1 MKTQKEYNQCQ
12 QPISCHNCSSNQ
24 ICQAW
29 VDFVKHHNDT
39 KPYAHFDLRVSLS
52 MPSIRKY
59 VMDRTKIVTHSFY
72 PFIHFE
78 KKNSRYGKKGPKK
91 PRELYYCSH
100 LDRCVYQRYAFLLN
114 YQYNIWA
121 CENNIDDVAIAYRDS
136 LGKNNID
143 FAKDA
148 FDAIR
153 SFPQC
158 FILVGDFT
166 NFFDNLEHQ
175 YLKKMMC
182 EVLGVERLPQDYFS
196 VFKNITRFSS
206 WDWKDIV
213 KAAGENIAERG
224 VRKKINS
231 KETVLTKEQFQK
243 NKKDIKKN
251 ISGVGVPQGSP
262 ISAVLSNIY
271 MIKFDKDI
279 KRYVTSKGGIY
290 MRYSDDFIIVLPYER
305 DAEIAD
311 FTSYIF
317 SYVESMKGLIDLQKE
332 KTSCYTY
339 KDEVIYE
346 GDQPSSI
353 NYLGF
358 LFDGKNIRIRPRAI
372 TKYYYRMRRK
382 ANTIGRSNWT
392 SSKGRR
398 ISAKELYSIYS
409 RNDEKQTFI
418 DYARKAKGIL
428 KLNDQEANALIKH
441 HNRYGY
447 KRRPEKIRRTLMI
460 LQLRIMSVLLAV
472 PVCQPLSSI
481 SS

>member
-158 FILVGDFT
+158 FIFVGYFT

-206 WDWKDIV
+206 WDWKGIV

-231 KETVLTKEQFQK
+231 KEIVLTKEQFQK

-441 HNRYGY
+441 H
-447 KRRPEKIRRTLMI
+447 KRKIAMAI
-460 LQLRIMSVLLAV
+460 KEGQKK
-472 PVCQPLSSI
+472 
-481 SS
+481 

>member
-29 VDFVKHHNDT
+29 VNFVKHHNDT

-114 YQYNIWA
+114 CQYNILA

-251 ISGVGVPQGSP
+251 TSGVGVPQGSP
-262 ISAVLSNIY
+262 ISAVLSNIC

-392 SSKGRR
+392 STKGKH

-441 HNRYGY
+441 H
-447 KRRPEKIRRTLMI
+447 KRKIAMAI
-460 LQLRIMSVLLAV
+460 KEGQKK
-472 PVCQPLSSI
+472 
-481 SS
+481 

>member
-24 ICQAW
+24 MCQAW

-231 KETVLTKEQFQK
+231 KETLLTKEQFQK

-358 LFDGKNIRIRPRAI
+358 LFDGKSIRIRPRAI

-382 ANTIGRSNWT
+382 AHTIGRSNWT

-441 HNRYGY
+441 H
-447 KRRPEKIRRTLMI
+447 KRKIAMAI
-460 LQLRIMSVLLAV
+460 KEGQKK
-472 PVCQPLSSI
+472 
-481 SS
+481 

>member
-339 KDEVIYE
+339 KDKVIYE

-428 KLNDQEANALIKH
+428 KLNDQESNALIKH
-441 HNRYGY
+441 H
-447 KRRPEKIRRTLMI
+447 KRKIAMAI
-460 LQLRIMSVLLAV
+460 KEGQKK
-472 PVCQPLSSI
+472 
-481 SS
+481 

>member
-12 QPISCHNCSSNQ
+12 QPTSCHNCSSNQ

-121 CENNIDDVAIAYRDS
+121 CENNIDDVAIAYRDK

-231 KETVLTKEQFQK
+231 KETLLTKEQFQK

-251 ISGVGVPQGSP
+251 ISGVGVPQGAP

-279 KRYVTSKGGIY
+279 KRYVICKGGIY

-358 LFDGKNIRIRPRAI
+358 LFDGKSIRIRPRAI

-382 ANTIGRSNWT
+382 AHTIGRSNWT

-441 HNRYGY
+441 H
-447 KRRPEKIRRTLMI
+447 KRKIAMAI
-460 LQLRIMSVLLAV
+460 KEGQKK
-472 PVCQPLSSI
+472 
-481 SS
+481 

>member
-24 ICQAW
+24 MCQAW

-121 CENNIDDVAIAYRDS
+121 CENNIDDVAIAYRDN

-158 FILVGDFT
+158 FIFVGDFT

-279 KRYVTSKGGIY
+279 KRYVICKGGIY

-358 LFDGKNIRIRPRAI
+358 LFDGKSIRIRPRAI
-372 TKYYYRMRRK
+372 TKYYYRMCRK
-382 ANTIGRSNWT
+382 AHAIGRSNWI

-441 HNRYGY
+441 H
-447 KRRPEKIRRTLMI
+447 KRKIAMAI
-460 LQLRIMSVLLAV
+460 KEGQKK
-472 PVCQPLSSI
+472 
-481 SS
+481 

>member
-24 ICQAW
+24 MCQAW

-59 VMDRTKIVTHSFY
+59 VMDRAKIVTHSFY

-121 CENNIDDVAIAYRDS
+121 CENNIDDVAIAYRDK

-231 KETVLTKEQFQK
+231 KETLLTKEQFQK

-251 ISGVGVPQGSP
+251 ISGVGVPQGAP

-271 MIKFDKDI
+271 MIEFDKYI
-279 KRYVTSKGGIY
+279 KCYVASKSGIY

-358 LFDGKNIRIRPRAI
+358 LFDGKSIRIRPRAI

-382 ANTIGRSNWT
+382 AHTIGRSNWT

-441 HNRYGY
+441 H
-447 KRRPEKIRRTLMI
+447 KRKIAMAI
-460 LQLRIMSVLLAV
+460 KEGQKK
-472 PVCQPLSSI
+472 
-481 SS
+481 

>member
-121 CENNIDDVAIAYRDS
+121 CENNIDDVAIAYRDN

-153 SFPQC
+153 NFPQC

-206 WDWKDIV
+206 WGWKDIV
-213 KAAGENIAERG
+213 KAAGENIEERG

-231 KETVLTKEQFQK
+231 KDTVLTKEQFQK
-243 NKKDIKKN
+243 SKKDIKKN
-251 ISGVGVPQGSP
+251 VSGVGVPQGSP

-271 MIKFDKDI
+271 MIEFDKYI
-279 KRYVTSKGGIY
+279 KRYVASKSGIY

-317 SYVESMKGLIDLQKE
+317 SYVKSMKGLIDLQKE

-339 KDEVIYE
+339 KNEVVYE

-382 ANTIGRSNWT
+382 AHTIGRSNWT
-392 SSKGRR
+392 STKGKH

-418 DYARKAKGIL
+418 DYARKAKGLL
-428 KLNDQEANALIKH
+428 KLNDQEADALIKYH
-441 HNRYGY
+441 
-447 KRRPEKIRRTLMI
+447 KRKIAMAI
-460 LQLRIMSVLLAV
+460 KEGQKK
-472 PVCQPLSSI
+472 
-481 SS
+481 

>member
-114 YQYNIWA
+114 CQYNIWA

-182 EVLGVERLPQDYFS
+182 KVLGVERLPQDYFS

-262 ISAVLSNIY
+262 ISTVLSNIY

-428 KLNDQEANALIKH
+428 KLNDQEANVLIKH
-441 HNRYGY
+441 H
-447 KRRPEKIRRTLMI
+447 KRKIAMAI
-460 LQLRIMSVLLAV
+460 KEGQKK
-472 PVCQPLSSI
+472 
-481 SS
+481 

>member
-114 YQYNIWA
+114 YQHNIWA
-121 CENNIDDVAIAYRDS
+121 CENNIDDVAIAYRDN

-441 HNRYGY
+441 H
-447 KRRPEKIRRTLMI
+447 KRKIAMAI
-460 LQLRIMSVLLAV
+460 KEGQKK
-472 PVCQPLSSI
+472 
-481 SS
+481 